1 MLLKDLGVSYALTP
15 VWIVS
20 SSVISVL
27 SGFGGD
33 CVGHNGLFSSSPMPI
48 ESACEIYLLCTALSF
63 FSLLFDEPVLV
74 TWLL

>member
-1 MLLKDLGVSYALTP
+1 MLLTP

-33 CVGHNGLFSSSPMPI
+33 CVGHNGLLSSPLMPI
-48 ESACEIYLLCTALSF
+48 ESACEIYLFPMLLCTALSF
-63 FSLLFDEPVLV
+63 FFLLFDDPVLV